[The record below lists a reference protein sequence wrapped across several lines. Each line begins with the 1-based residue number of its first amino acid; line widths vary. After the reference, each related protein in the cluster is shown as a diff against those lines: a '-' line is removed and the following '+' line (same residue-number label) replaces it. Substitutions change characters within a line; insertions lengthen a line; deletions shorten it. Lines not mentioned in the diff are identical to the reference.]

1 MNETEV
7 KVEIKAEDNAKLGEN
22 ETTPLR
28 LRRLDE
34 NDETPLRTVG
44 IPHSP
49 DPTDFST
56 GCSGHGWESDHDDV
70 EILSFP
76 RTPRSELTKP
86 NSPTNATEEP
96 EEPLVKAQPEAPV
109 VMAEPEVPVVKA
121 EPAAAEVDFA
131 TVTAII
137 DELFDII
144 QKLELDEHG
153 LSGIPSGFSNR
164 DEINNMDLEP
174 PQPATPDST
183 DNLEELEACREAT
196 QKALEELDQFKEEPD
211 ERKKKKRK
219 HKRGESE
226 ESVAEKRTQSNSP
239 VDDNQKENKRTSRD
253 NKRTS
258 EEHQRDRRRHHE
270 HNPRDDRRHHEH
282 NPRDDR
288 RHHDDSHRY
297 NRHQHED
304 KPRDKRP
311 REDNHRLKRGD
322 HDANPRDNRRHYE
335 DNERESKRLREDHQS
350 EKRRHQEHKQ
360 MAIKRLREDNQ
371 TEVEG
376 KRDLRV
382 RVTLNVLPRIATIK
396 QAPTS
401 AVDSDSEFE
410 WIYVRD
416 DERHIKVVNREK
428 LCQQEQN
435 EAVAETANP
444 EPSPQKLTKREKGNL
459 AESRAKQVLELFE
472 QKKLDDQEE
481 EFLMVD
487 TIHKVPKSES
497 FMSKEAFENPSP
509 ICNNYNVVY
518 EFNSA
523 PGTRID
529 LAKWGM
535 EALPD
540 STRDL
545 LRILAYD
552 VDHLKQAQLKAQPNQ
567 RILKL
572 KQEQL
577 FNSPFSEPEEFDSAA
592 LYINAST
599 QTDFRP
605 HTHSVGTQAKL
616 EGQPR
621 GAFWQEPDFDM
632 TFLTTPQM
640 NVMFSL
646 QELCR
651 TLPSPAH
658 ACILYQALQPALDN
672 KREFRSHK

>member
-7 KVEIKAEDNAKLGEN
+7 KVEIKAEYNAKPGEN

-28 LRRLDE
+28 QLDENETTPLRRLDD

-49 DPTDFST
+49 DSTDFST

-70 EILSFP
+70 EIRSFP

-86 NSPTNATEEP
+86 NSPTNATE
-96 EEPLVKAQPEAPV
+96 
-109 VMAEPEVPVVKA
+109 
-121 EPAAAEVDFA
+121 D
-131 TVTAII
+131 
-137 DELFDII
+137 
-144 QKLELDEHG
+144 
-153 LSGIPSGFSNR
+153 S
-164 DEINNMDLEP
+164 
-174 PQPATPDST
+174 DST

-196 QKALEELDQFKEEPD
+196 QKALEELDQFNEEPD
-211 ERKKKKRK
+211 KRKKKKRK

-297 NRHQHED
+297 NRHRYED
-304 KPRDKRP
+304 KPRDKRA

-322 HDANPRDNRRHYE
+322 YDANPRDNGRHYE
-335 DNERESKRLREDHQS
+335 DNERESKRLSEDHQS

-360 MAIKRLREDNQ
+360 MDIKRLREDNQ

-376 KRDLRV
+376 QRDPRV
-382 RVTLNVLPRIATIK
+382 RVTLNGLPRIATIK
-396 QAPTS
+396 QESTS

-416 DERHIKVVNREK
+416 DERHIKVVNLEK

-435 EAVAETANP
+435 EAVAEAANP

-459 AESRAKQVLELFE
+459 AEIRAKQVLELFE

-487 TIHKVPKSES
+487 TIHKVPKSEF

-509 ICNNYNVVY
+509 ICNNYNVAY

-529 LAKWGM
+529 LAKWGL

-552 VDHLKQAQLKAQPNQ
+552 VDHLKQGQLKAQPNQ

-572 KQEQL
+572 TQEQL

-599 QTDFRP
+599 QMDFRP

-632 TFLTTPQM
+632 TFLTTPQT

-658 ACILYQALQPALDN
+658 ACRLYQALLPALVN

>member
-28 LRRLDE
+28 RLEE

-49 DPTDFST
+49 NTTDFST
-56 GCSGHGWESDHDDV
+56 GFSGHGWESDNDDV
-70 EILSFP
+70 EIRSFP

-109 VMAEPEVPVVKA
+109 VMAEPEVPVVNT
-121 EPAAAEVDFA
+121 EPTAAESDAA
-131 TVTAII
+131 TVAAII
-137 DELFDII
+137 DELFDGLRESGII
-144 QKLELDEHG
+144 HKLELDEYG
-153 LSGIPSGFSNR
+153 LSDIPSGFSNR
-164 DEINNMDLEP
+164 EEINNMDLEP

-196 QKALEELDQFKEEPD
+196 QKALEELDQFKEESD
-211 ERKKKKRK
+211 KRKKKKRK
-219 HKRGESE
+219 HRRGKSE

-253 NKRTS
+253 NKRIS

-288 RHHDDSHRY
+288 RHHDDSHTY
-297 NRHQHED
+297 NRHRHED

-311 REDNHRLKRGD
+311 REDNHSG
-322 HDANPRDNRRHYE
+322 RHYE
-335 DNERESKRLREDHQS
+335 DNERESKRLREDYQS

-360 MAIKRLREDNQ
+360 IDIKRLREDNQ

-376 KRDLRV
+376 KRDPRV
-382 RVTLNVLPRIATIK
+382 RVTLNGLPRVATIK
-396 QAPTS
+396 QESTP
-401 AVDSDSEFE
+401 AVDSDSELE

-416 DERHIKVVNREK
+416 DERHIKVVNLEK

-435 EAVAETANP
+435 EAVAEAANP
-444 EPSPQKLTKREKGNL
+444 EPSPQKLTKREKGDL

-472 QKKLDDQEE
+472 RKKLEDQEE

-529 LAKWGM
+529 LAKWGL

-592 LYINAST
+592 LYMNAST

-616 EGQPR
+616 EGQLR

-632 TFLTTPQM
+632 TFLTTPQT

-658 ACILYQALQPALDN
+658 AFRLYQALLPALVN
-672 KREFRSHK
+672 RREFRSQK

>member
-28 LRRLDE
+28 RLEE
-34 NDETPLRTVG
+34 NDETPIRTVG

-49 DPTDFST
+49 NTTDFST
-56 GCSGHGWESDHDDV
+56 GCSGHGWESDNDDV
-70 EILSFP
+70 EIRSFP

-121 EPAAAEVDFA
+121 ELAAAESDAA
-131 TVTAII
+131 TVAAII
-137 DELFDII
+137 GELFDGLRENGII
-144 QKLELDEHG
+144 HKLELDEYG
-153 LSGIPSGFSNR
+153 LSDIPSGFSNR
-164 DEINNMDLEP
+164 EEINNMDLEP

-196 QKALEELDQFKEEPD
+196 QKALEELDQLDK
-211 ERKKKKRK
+211 RKKKKRK
-219 HKRGESE
+219 HRRGKSE

-270 HNPRDDRRHHEH
+270 HNPMDDRRHHEH

-288 RHHDDSHRY
+288 RHHDDSHTY
-297 NRHQHED
+297 NRHRHED

-322 HDANPRDNRRHYE
+322 HDANPRDNGRHYE
-335 DNERESKRLREDHQS
+335 DNERESKRLREDYQS

-360 MAIKRLREDNQ
+360 IDIKSLREDNQ

-376 KRDLRV
+376 KRDPRV
-382 RVTLNVLPRIATIK
+382 RVTLNGLPRVATIK
-396 QAPTS
+396 QESTP

-416 DERHIKVVNREK
+416 DERHIKVVNLEK

-435 EAVAETANP
+435 EAVAEAANP

-472 QKKLDDQEE
+472 RKKLEDQEE

-487 TIHKVPKSES
+487 TIHQVPKSES
-497 FMSKEAFENPSP
+497 FMSKEAFENPS
-509 ICNNYNVVY
+509 
-518 EFNSA
+518 A
-523 PGTRID
+523 D
-529 LAKWGM
+529 M
-535 EALPD
+535 
-540 STRDL
+540 
-545 LRILAYD
+545 
-552 VDHLKQAQLKAQPNQ
+552 QQLQCG
-567 RILKL
+567 L
-572 KQEQL
+572 
-577 FNSPFSEPEEFDSAA
+577 
-592 LYINAST
+592 
-599 QTDFRP
+599 
-605 HTHSVGTQAKL
+605 
-616 EGQPR
+616 
-621 GAFWQEPDFDM
+621 
-632 TFLTTPQM
+632 
-640 NVMFSL
+640 
-646 QELCR
+646 
-651 TLPSPAH
+651 
-658 ACILYQALQPALDN
+658 
-672 KREFRSHK
+672 